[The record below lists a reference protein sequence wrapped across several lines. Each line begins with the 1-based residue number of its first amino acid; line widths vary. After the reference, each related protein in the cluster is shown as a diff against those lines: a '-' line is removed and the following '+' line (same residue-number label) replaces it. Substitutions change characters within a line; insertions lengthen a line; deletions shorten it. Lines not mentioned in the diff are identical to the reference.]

1 MRSERQA
8 LWPTE
13 GVWCFSHFSCWLW
26 ACSGREAYVVSL
38 VTQRPY
44 CMHTTLSLVP
54 PPWLHGPLALL
65 GICQTLFC
73 LSYLISLEKKKK
85 PNTISP
91 LNDVAPSFIS
101 FGFLLKAISLYSWSN
116 NASFPHPPSCFL
128 VNPQGCTIPFFCFVF
143 PLEYLWWP
151 DFYYYFLLFN
161 VLSAP
166 LECKCHMRTW
176 ILSAL
181 YIIVSSVP
189 RTLSRT

>member
-26 ACSGREAYVVSL
+26 ACSGREAYMVSL

-85 PNTISP
+85 TQILFLRLMMQLHPSYHLDFCLKPSP
-91 LNDVAPSFIS
+91 CIADLIMLLSPTPHHVSSSIPKDALYLSFAL
-101 FGFLLKAISLYSWSN
+101 FFLQSIYGDLTFIII
-116 NASFPHPPSCFL
+116 F
-128 VNPQGCTIPFFCFVF
+128 
-143 PLEYLWWP
+143 
-151 DFYYYFLLFN
+151 YFLMFCQPHQN
-161 VLSAP
+161 ANA
-166 LECKCHMRTW
+166 T
-176 ILSAL
+176 
-181 YIIVSSVP
+181 
-189 RTLSRT
+189 